1 MAGMPLQGNYVP
13 GAWSWAADQVEQIE
27 SSGGT
32 EGLVMQDAAV
42 FVLWTRGRKS
52 GAVRKAPLMRVEHE
66 GRYAAV
72 ASKGGDPKHPEWYLN
87 LLADPHVSVQD
98 GPEVRDFVA
107 RVLEGDERAEWW
119 ARAAAV
125 WPAYDEYQ
133 TKTDRLIPVILLEPA
148 A

>member
-1 MAGMPLQGNYVP
+1 MQGNYVP
-13 GAWSWAADQVEQIE
+13 GAWDWAAKQVDTIE

-32 EGLVMQDAAV
+32 DGLELRGAPV
-42 FVLWTRGRKS
+42 FVLWTKGRKT

-66 GRYAAV
+66 GRYAAI

-98 GPEVRDFVA
+98 GPEVGDYVA

-119 ARAAAV
+119 TRATAV
-125 WPAYDEYQ
+125 WPDYDEYQ
-133 TKTDRLIPVILLEPA
+133 TKTDRQIPVVVLEPA
-148 A
+148 EG